1 VSEVVRIGNAEL
13 WLADCREIMPTLR
26 TVDAVIT
33 DPPYMNMEGG
43 TRLPDGS
50 GVAKCRNVSITVA
63 DPWDANLE
71 WLLPAW
77 NLAERAFFSFCSF
90 HFLSEL
96 RQTIPAKP
104 TALISWY
111 QRNAAPSA
119 AMAPQFQT
127 EYCWAFRKATG
138 LNWRKLKTHI
148 DIPRLQAGCMAT
160 ERIVETNGTVSHPAQ
175 KPVKLMEELLKI
187 GVTSVLDPFMGVG
200 TTGVACANLGRAFVG
215 IEIDERYFQLACER
229 IERAQRQSVL
239 FPPEPMKAHEQML
252 LEEA

>member
-1 VSEVVRIGNAEL
+1 MSQVVRIGNAEL
-13 WLADCREIMPTLR
+13 YLGDCLEIMPSLR
-26 TVDAVIT
+26 MVDAVIT

-43 TRLPDGS
+43 TRFPDGG
-50 GVAKCRNVSITVA
+50 GVAKRRNESITVG
-63 DPWDANLE
+63 DPWGANLE
-71 WLLPAW
+71 WVLPAW

-90 HFLSEL
+90 HFVADL
-96 RQTIPAKP
+96 RAAIPSKP

-148 DIPRLQAGCMAT
+148 DIPRLQAGCMAM

-200 TTGVACANLGRAFVG
+200 TTGVACSNLGRAFIG

-239 FPPEPMKAHEQML
+239 FPPEPMKAHEQMA
-252 LEEA
+252 LEVA